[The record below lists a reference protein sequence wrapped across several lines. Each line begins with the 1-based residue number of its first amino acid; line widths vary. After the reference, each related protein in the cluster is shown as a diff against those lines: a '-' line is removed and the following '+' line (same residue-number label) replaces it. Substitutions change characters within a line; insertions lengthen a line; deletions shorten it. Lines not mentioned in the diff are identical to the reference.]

1 MWADLEYD
9 RGVGDLFKSVG
20 RYFIVVDNE
29 EAIRTLDTL
38 SFALCVPSY
47 PLVEADHLIGVG
59 RVTGGGVLGAF
70 EELAIIHESD
80 RLFIEYWQSHGT
92 GAGCVCPGAV
102 RNGRIRNLWGWRRR
116 GEDGA

>member
-1 MWADLEYD
+1 M
-9 RGVGDLFKSVG
+9 
-20 RYFIVVDNE
+20 DNE

-70 EELAIIHESD
+70 EELAIIHELA
-80 RLFIEYWQSHGT
+80 RLFIEYWQIHGT
-92 GAGCVCPGAV
+92 GSGFMFSGAV
-102 RNGRIRNLWGWRRR
+102 SNGRIRILWDLRRR
-116 GEDGA
+116 GEDGV